1 MGALFQEFTELI
13 LTELLMLNVIIIE
26 TFSKQER
33 TIILDHEWT
42 EHVTLW

>member
-26 TFSKQER
+26 TFSK
-33 TIILDHEWT
+33 
-42 EHVTLW
+42 